1 MNNKIETFG
10 DIRRK
15 VQDQLKFARESNT
28 PKDPF
33 EVEIPSIDKSNVVQ
47 PEGEANK
54 VKDSPNVVKPEGE
67 ANKNSDTPI
76 KDIPE
81 VKETDVSTPAPQ
93 PSEVKN
99 IEEQEKKVV
108 KIGSNILTKLKD
120 KLSKKATSSIK
131 ESNIAA
137 NIDISIPAL
146 AKIASEILNTEEGV
160 DFASKFFRQKA
171 GEEYAN
177 NLMKEASEY
186 AETYKKFESDN
197 KSYTDFL
204 IKCAAAHEAAIQELE
219 NDPEL
224 QQAYANGAADAE
236 NILANPDLIEADIE
250 ENPSEADI
258 TAEDVINTVVDMV
271 EKDELDEDTASELIN
286 GIINESVS
294 ADIDNANPSEVAEEP
309 KSVEDN
315 IDASAEV
322 DESETPKDDAGDDSS
337 DINVAKLAA
346 EIIEGTDRFKKAAVA
361 EGIVEDDGET
371 SIDDV
376 ISVVDAL
383 VQEGSLSEEEAQE
396 VLEEIADA
404 VEEEQNETSEME
416 SDADKPCDS
425 SCKDSDDSEMSDDD
439 IEEEVK
445 KAASIF
451 NK

>member
-15 VQDQLKFARESNT
+15 VQEQLKFARESNT

-33 EVEIPSIDKSNVVQ
+33 EVETPSIDKSNVVQ

-186 AETYKKFESDN
+186 AKTYKKFESDN
-197 KSYTDFL
+197 KSYIDFL
-204 IKCAAAHEAAIQELE
+204 IKCAAAHEAAMQELE
-219 NDPEL
+219 NNPEL
-224 QQAYANGAADAE
+224 QQAYENGAADAE
-236 NILANPDLIEADIE
+236 NILANPDLINDNIDENSSE
-250 ENPSEADI
+250 ENISP
-258 TAEDVINTVVDMV
+258 EDVVDTVIDMV
-271 EKDELDEDTASELIN
+271 EKDELDEDTAAELITD
-286 GIINESVS
+286 IISESNSDNPDDVDS
-294 ADIDNANPSEVAEEP
+294 SEMMEESGPIDGAIIDSKDENNIEE
-309 KSVEDN
+309 D
-315 IDASAEV
+315 
-322 DESETPKDDAGDDSS
+322 TS
-337 DINVAKLAA
+337 DINIPKLAA

-376 ISVVDAL
+376 ISVIDAL

-404 VEEEQNETSEME
+404 VEEDQNETSEMK

-425 SCKDSDDSEMSDDD
+425 SCEDSDDSEMSDDD

-445 KAASIF
+445 KAASIV